1 MSNSNTYMRIRDYS
15 DNSID
20 SSSDKTLN
28 AVANASALLTE
39 DSSKT
44 VTERTL
50 LSLDLIILGS
60 IE

>member
-1 MSNSNTYMRIRDYS
+1 M
-15 DNSID
+15 D

-39 DSSKT
+39 DSSRT

-50 LSLDLIILGS
+50 FSLDLIILGS
-60 IE
+60 TEWDTSSPSRYLKFK